1 MKPPADPESDADP
14 GVNSM
19 DLVIELYK
27 KGIDVT
33 LLEESLKRSVEERFQ
48 ALEQF
53 EEFRQALRAGMA
65 EKVDPVR

>member
-1 MKPPADPESDADP
+1 
-14 GVNSM
+14 M